1 MSHTTGPSTDIA
13 FAHCRNCQLP
23 LGMSSARFCPNC
35 GQDTAPHPPSAWEFL
50 HEFVGHYVALEGRLA
65 RTLALLIFRPG
76 ELTRRYLSGKKT
88 SYVLPLR
95 LYLTTSIVFFLVVK
109 IFGLGNMNTTQTGAE
124 ADSAN
129 NIVAISDQPLH
140 PKRGVQIGKSGPPVV
155 VSGVDQSK
163 LQKPFLNIIE
173 CEVNSVQCNKV
184 KAYLKDKY
192 HDKPA
197 SEVGRQVLERTFSL
211 APYAMFFFLPVFA
224 LLTKILYF
232 NRRMYYGEH
241 LVYAFHVHSFAFLL
255 LLAAALIPKTIS
267 DWLYIAGAV
276 YFWLAMRKVFG
287 GGWFSTTCRYL
298 FISIFYPILLS
309 VVVLLT
315 LTTAVFV

>member
-1 MSHTTGPSTDIA
+1 MTQTAAVPA
-13 FAHCRNCQLP
+13 YCRNCSLF
-23 LGMSSARFCPNC
+23 LGVHPGNFCPHC

-76 ELTRRYLSGKKT
+76 ELTRRYLAGKKN

-95 LYLTTSIVFFLVVK
+95 LYLTTSIVFFLIVK

-124 ADSAN
+124 ADGAN

-140 PKRGVQIGKSGPPVV
+140 PKRGMQIGKSGPPVV
-155 VSGVDQSK
+155 VGGVDQK
-163 LQKPFLNIIE
+163 QLQKPFLNIIE
-173 CEVNSVQCNKV
+173 CETSSVQCNKV

-192 HDKPA
+192 HDKTA

-255 LLAAALIPKTIS
+255 LLVAALIPKSIS
-267 DWLYIAGAV
+267 DFLYLAGML
-276 YFWLAMRKVFG
+276 YFWFAMRRVFG